1 MVGRRPGESARRSRP
16 PDERLLTRALAG
28 FGRARTQ
35 SMNIALDSITLR
47 AAEGGGV
54 ENATDTSPAG
64 RSRRARPAAGGQGS
78 GCRPTEDLGDHPRYD
93 RRSRRAD
100 GWPCR
105 AGRPGLP
112 RPRYLERHPS
122 SSARPAGAEPSPGRG
137 SARSSAALRSTRGI
151 ATGTGRRARAST
163 TSTQSAPA
171 ETTPAQ
177 TTPAQAAPAQTTPA
191 QTTPAQAAPAQTT
204 PAQTTP
210 PQTTPASGSGSGLAQ
225 PSQAPAQT
233 PAAPVAVS
241 GGS

>member
-1 MVGRRPGESARRSRP
+1 MRTRPTRRPQADRAELALRRAVRARDAGLRRISAITRGMTAAAVALTGGLAVLAAQGFHGHATSSATP
-16 PDERLLTRALAG
+16 PRALA
-28 FGRARTQ
+28 Q
-35 SMNIALDSITLR
+35 PALS
-47 AAEGGGV
+47 
-54 ENATDTSPAG
+54 
-64 RSRRARPAAGGQGS
+64 
-78 GCRPTEDLGDHPRYD
+78 
-93 RRSRRAD
+93 
-100 GWPCR
+100 
-105 AGRPGLP
+105 LP
-112 RPRYLERHPS
+112 R
-122 SSARPAGAEPSPGRG
+122 ARG